1 MKHRARDLT
10 DEDKILWHRIARTV
24 KPLPGVAVPENP
36 EPPVPAVSAPAVIAG
51 MGTPQ
56 KPKSPKPQA
65 QEPFKPFLPPY
76 VPPVSKPRRD
86 LELDDPTHRKIAKE
100 KLAIDARI
108 DLHGMFQ
115 PDAHGTLLAFL
126 HRAHASG
133 QRHVLVITGKGKLKA
148 GDGVLR
154 RAVPGWFATAPFR
167 GLVSAWATAAHHHGG
182 DGALYVR
189 LRK

>member
-1 MKHRARDLT
+1 VKHRARGLT
-10 DEDKILWHRIARTV
+10 DEDRILWHRIARTV

-36 EPPVPAVSAPAVIAG
+36 ETPEPAVSVPPVPA
-51 MGTPQ
+51 GTG
-56 KPKSPKPQA
+56 KPPKPQA
-65 QEPFKPFLPPY
+65 PFQPFLPPY
-76 VPPVSKPRRD
+76 IPPVSKPRRD
-86 LELDDPTHRKIAKE
+86 LELDDPTHRKIARE

-108 DLHGMFQ
+108 DLHSMTQ
-115 PDAHGTLLAFL
+115 ADAHGTLLAFL
-126 HRAHASG
+126 HRTHASG
-133 QRHVLVITGKGKLKA
+133 QRHVLVITGKGRLKA